1 MKEPRQKLPSHNE
14 LIRRNDDCE
23 TPTDEAN
30 EVSTERSDL
39 DRWQRPSSSDNDEDD
54 AYVVV
59 SPPRISSG
67 DHPAISSSSIVKGST
82 LAGPLTPLA
91 RLLWRGV
98 FEPAMTSRWRR
109 LISVIFIA
117 VCLAP
122 YTPMIRYK
130 GFIMDDSVAIVRN
143 LNVVGE
149 SVSWSDLNSRDFW
162 GLNMFDGGWTHKSFR
177 PITTI
182 TYRWNY
188 ILHGLD
194 SSGFHVANF
203 LLHAAVSFLMIPLC
217 TIVLGAPRLLA
228 VIGAALFA
236 CHPVH
241 TENLLYLVCRA
252 DILAALFAILS
263 IVLYISAAGHNN
275 KADSGLSRNEEG
287 PHWVLMMS
295 GCLLA
300 CLLAVAGGLS
310 KEAGFTVLPILVG
323 IEVFALVAVPQRW
336 ETCELLAGYPK
347 DRHGTDVNMSP
358 QDNPVQFET
367 DRLTRMLTYA
377 FLHGQYLKLLILPM
391 YLCYDYS
398 LNAIPM
404 LRSFQDCRLLLPLA
418 SYLLIACLLA
428 VGLRLLTTVGLER
441 SHQCSRERG
450 KNILIGLAVLIVT
463 WFPASNVMFPV
474 GTVIGERL
482 LYIPSIGFIMLVVT
496 LLESCAS
503 RRSGLLDPGIS
514 SSASFH
520 GYSTK
525 SHVSLGLKAGAANAI
540 RSQKTSRKHWTKDRQ
555 PQSFDSS
562 KSEHR
567 GTSGPLSLGFTV
579 FILIPVFCTRTF
591 LRVLDWSDPDVLFVV
606 DGVRQPSSAKTQFN
620 LGITYMQQQK
630 WDEAVGAL
638 VRCALADPMSGLP
651 YWRIGQI
658 EILRGNF
665 PAAEQWLMEATTKF
679 GASLMVKDE
688 EIFHDAAVALYQNG
702 KVEMAMEYLH
712 MALTMNPDFPK
723 GLNNLACATLGAE
736 YSQGEERGRYDAVD
750 RAAHYVS
757 QAIQL
762 SEASSIQNPLYWQ
775 NMLFLAKLA
784 NNMKLAKSA
793 ESKLSEIIPDI
804 TPNDLLKSSADCRS
818 SASTF

>member
-39 DRWQRPSSSDNDEDD
+39 DRWQRPSSSENDDD

-67 DHPAISSSSIVKGST
+67 DHPAISSSSIVKGSKKPQ
-82 LAGPLTPLA
+82 GCPP
-91 RLLWRGV
+91 RLSN
-98 FEPAMTSRWRR
+98 PAE
-109 LISVIFIA
+109 A

-122 YTPMIRYK
+122 YTPMMRYK

-310 KEAGFTVLPILVG
+310 KEAGFTVLPIFVG
-323 IEVFALVAVPQRW
+323 IEILHLWRSLKDGKPANYSRATQRIAMVCSV
-336 ETCELLAGYPK
+336 TIACLLWRYSHT
-347 DRHGTDVNMSP
+347 RGTDVNMSP

-404 LRSFQDCRLLLPLA
+404 LRTFQDCRLLLPLA

-428 VGLRLLTTVGLER
+428 VGLRLLTTDGLER

-450 KNILIGLAVLIVT
+450 KNILVGLAVLIVT

-474 GTVIGERL
+474 GT
-482 LYIPSIGFIMLVVT
+482 
-496 LLESCAS
+496 
-503 RRSGLLDPGIS
+503 
-514 SSASFH
+514 
-520 GYSTK
+520 
-525 SHVSLGLKAGAANAI
+525 
-540 RSQKTSRKHWTKDRQ
+540 
-555 PQSFDSS
+555 
-562 KSEHR
+562 
-567 GTSGPLSLGFTV
+567 
-579 FILIPVFCTRTF
+579 
-591 LRVLDWSDPDVLFVV
+591 
-606 DGVRQPSSAKTQFN
+606 
-620 LGITYMQQQK
+620 
-630 WDEAVGAL
+630 
-638 VRCALADPMSGLP
+638 
-651 YWRIGQI
+651 
-658 EILRGNF
+658 
-665 PAAEQWLMEATTKF
+665 
-679 GASLMVKDE
+679 
-688 EIFHDAAVALYQNG
+688 
-702 KVEMAMEYLH
+702 
-712 MALTMNPDFPK
+712 
-723 GLNNLACATLGAE
+723 
-736 YSQGEERGRYDAVD
+736 
-750 RAAHYVS
+750 
-757 QAIQL
+757 
-762 SEASSIQNPLYWQ
+762 
-775 NMLFLAKLA
+775 
-784 NNMKLAKSA
+784 
-793 ESKLSEIIPDI
+793 
-804 TPNDLLKSSADCRS
+804 
-818 SASTF
+818 

>member
-23 TPTDEAN
+23 TDEAN

-39 DRWQRPSSSDNDEDD
+39 DRHQKPSSSENDEDD

-59 SPPRISSG
+59 SPPRISSD
-67 DHPAISSSSIVKGST
+67 DHPAKSSSSIVNGSKK
-82 LAGPLTPLA
+82 PQSCKRPSN
-91 RLLWRGV
+91 
-98 FEPAMTSRWRR
+98 PAK
-109 LISVIFIA
+109 A

-149 SVSWSDLNSRDFW
+149 SVSWSELNSRDFW

-188 ILHGLD
+188 LLHGLD

-252 DILAALFAILS
+252 DILAALFSIIS

-323 IEVFALVAVPQRW
+323 IEILHLWRSLRDGKPASYSRATQRIAMVCFV
-336 ETCELLAGYPK
+336 TIACLLWRYSHT
-347 DRHGTDVNMSP
+347 RGTDVNMSP

-404 LRSFQDCRLLLPLA
+404 LRTFQDCRLLLPLA
-418 SYLLIACLLA
+418 SYVSCDPAQDAASCLCHQLLIACLLA

-450 KNILIGLAVLIVT
+450 KNSLVGLAVLIVT

-503 RRSGLLDPGIS
+503 RRSGLLDP
-514 SSASFH
+514 
-520 GYSTK
+520 
-525 SHVSLGLKAGAANAI
+525 VSLGFA
-540 RSQKTSRKHWTKDRQ
+540 
-555 PQSFDSS
+555 
-562 KSEHR
+562 
-567 GTSGPLSLGFTV
+567 V
-579 FILIPVFCTRTF
+579 FILIPVFSTRTF

-606 DGVRQPSSAKTQFN
+606 DGVRQPASAKTQFN

-665 PAAEQWLMEATTKF
+665 PVAEQWLMEATTKF

-702 KVEMAMEYLH
+702 KVDMAVEYLH

-723 GLNNLACATLGAE
+723 GLNNLACATLGIE

-775 NMLFLAKLA
+775 NMLFFAKYSQLA

-793 ESKLSEIIPDI
+793 ERKLSEIIPDI
-804 TPNDLLKSSADCRS
+804 TPNDLSKSSADCTWEFVP
-818 SASTF
+818 AA